1 MGTCSYHGVPA
12 PHHKH
17 PTLERG
23 EFQDVAQAVSPE
35 SCHGTRM
42 VVVLLQGGSI
52 KLLGEGLS

>member
-1 MGTCSYHGVPA
+1 MGPCSYRGVPA

-17 PTLERG
+17 PTLGTG
-23 EFQDVAQAVSPE
+23 EFQGVAQAVSPE

-42 VVVLLQGGSI
+42 GVVLQGGSI